1 MSMDVSALRKEVEDL
16 RASLA
21 AKQAQLA
28 SAGEAPAAAST
39 VSSTVAPYSASFGR
53 TAIISVHTAPGKGL
67 SLVRAACSLH
77 AIQRRSPHASVL
89 LQIGQTLRVGGWV
102 KTGRTANKDEFAFL
116 ELNDGSTGT
125 NLQVALPR
133 PS

>member
-1 MSMDVSALRKEVEDL
+1 MQ
-16 RASLA
+16 RA
-21 AKQAQLA
+21 
-28 SAGEAPAAAST
+28 P
-39 VSSTVAPYSASFGR
+39 VR
-53 TAIISVHTAPGKGL
+53 
-67 SLVRAACSLH
+67 RAAQIAS
-77 AIQRRSPHASVL
+77 RPHAPL
-89 LQIGQTLRVGGWV
+89 LFLQVGQTLRVGGWV